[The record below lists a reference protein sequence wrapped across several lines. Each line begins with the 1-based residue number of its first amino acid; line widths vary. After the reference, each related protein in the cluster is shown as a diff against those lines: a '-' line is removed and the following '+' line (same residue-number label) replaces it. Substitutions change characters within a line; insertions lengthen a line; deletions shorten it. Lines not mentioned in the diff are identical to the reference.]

1 MAKMM
6 KTAERALHKR
16 TNKML
21 ASTTK
26 RYKKFMRQAAKAASD
41 YKREE
46 YLAAALSALVVT
58 GVVASKLMANLE
70 GKKAAAPGPA
80 RKNVRRR
87 QNNRHARKG
96 VGELRASPRSRR
108 RSAR

>member
-6 KTAERALHKR
+6 KTAERALTKR

-21 ASTTK
+21 TGATK

-41 YKREE
+41 HKREE
-46 YLAAALSALVVT
+46 YLAAALGALVVT

-70 GKKAAAPGPA
+70 GKKAVAAGPA
-80 RKNVRRR
+80 RNK
-87 QNNRHARKG
+87 RK
-96 VGELRASPRSRR
+96 RKAK
-108 RSAR
+108 